1 MTIKLQNNHKRT
13 ITKLPVKGK
22 TRVDPAE
29 RRTADDGA
37 LFTDERKTLQS
48 KIECDNKTMPTLLC
62 RKLELDQNVCE
73 NCKLYIGGEIDE

>member
-1 MTIKLQNNHKRT
+1 MTTNLQNNHKRT
-13 ITKLPVKGK
+13 IKKLPVKGK
-22 TRVDPAE
+22 TKVDPVK
-29 RRTADDGA
+29 RRTADNGA